1 MATCE
6 SLAIT
11 IGTSSGIYQMTY
23 QVREADFFLKNA
35 KDCAPTP
42 EEGAPAQL

>member
-1 MATCE
+1 
-6 SLAIT
+6 
-11 IGTSSGIYQMTY
+11 MTY